1 MIMTISIMIVS
12 MIIIIIIA
20 VVVIIMI
27 AMIVIIIATVV
38 TVIRTTLTVTAA
50 RRFFSIRDN
59 NAMSV
64 SVFPSVLRAA
74 SDQCRKL
81 PLSHA
86 ASSQLIFH
94 RGVALEERCLIYPR
108 PRG

>member
-38 TVIRTTLTVTAA
+38 TVIEPLSLLPLPADSFRYVTT
-50 RRFFSIRDN
+50 
-59 NAMSV
+59 MQCQSV
-64 SVFPSVLRAA
+64 CSLLCCERRAA
-74 SDQCRKL
+74 NAANCRSL
-81 PLSHA
+81 TRPPPRESFIE
-86 ASSQLIFH
+86 ASRWKS
-94 RGVALEERCLIYPR
+94 VA
-108 PRG
+108 